1 MDGRLSGEVWPEGK
15 RCAVGLSFDFD
26 AETLWFRTLKQ
37 SDSMPMSRGAYGA
50 RVGVPRILRLLKEY
64 GVPATFF
71 VPGWTADK
79 YPDLVEQMV
88 RDGHEIGHHGYEHE
102 YVVNKP
108 REVEEEILERG
119 IESLRRITGVVPR
132 GYRAPAG
139 NVGPN
144 TFGLLLAHNFLY
156 DSTLMA
162 DELPYWV
169 EVEGSGRLVEI
180 PIAWEL
186 TDTPHFLFSYVP
198 YYVGMSSQ
206 EKVYEI
212 WEAEFEGAYAEGG
225 FFNLVM
231 HPQIIGRRHRMQMLE
246 RLVRRMLEK
255 GDVWFAT
262 HAQVAETF
270 ARRAGEER

>member
-1 MDGRLSGEVWPEGK
+1 MEESRSRLVWPEGK

-37 SDSMPMSRGAYGA
+37 ADAMPMSRGAYGA
-50 RVGVPRILRLLKEY
+50 RVGVPRILQFLKQY
-64 GVPATFF
+64 ALPATFF
-71 VPGWTADK
+71 VPGWTADR
-79 YPDLVEQMV
+79 YPHLVEQMAK
-88 RDGHEIGHHGYEHE
+88 DGHELGHHGYEHE

-108 REVEEEILERG
+108 REVEEQILVRG

-144 TFGLLLAHNFLY
+144 TFPLLLQYNFLY

-169 EVEGSGRLVEI
+169 EVEGVGRLVEV
-180 PIAWEL
+180 PFAWEL

-212 WEAEFEGAYAEGG
+212 WAAEFQGAYADGG
-225 FFNLVM
+225 FYSLVM
-231 HPQIIGRRHRMQMLE
+231 HPQIMGRRHRMQMLE

-262 HAQVAETF
+262 HKQVAEAF
-270 ARRAGEER
+270 AGAAAP